1 LLPPVDPYY
10 HRSDAGA
17 SSEGENQAVLK
28 AKSSQAQ
35 SRSAKAEAS
44 SSLRP
49 TIRVGQKEEEAMHR
63 TGKQHHSRD
72 RRHSDV
78 EGNLPCAP
86 NGEEIRR
93 LANGSIDI
101 AFYERRALDLRRQYW
116 SYLMLALSRQVRNRL
131 TMLAVWVARLGKGQM
146 QDIRRAS

>member
-1 LLPPVDPYY
+1 LRPPLAPFY
-10 HRSDAGA
+10 HRSDPAA
-17 SSEGENQAVLK
+17 SPEGENQAVLK
-28 AKSSQAQ
+28 AKSSRAQ

-78 EGNLPCAP
+78 EGNLPRAP

-93 LANGSIDI
+93 LANGAIDI
-101 AFYERRALDLRRQYW
+101 EFYRRRALDLRQQYR
-116 SYLMLALSRQVRNRL
+116 SYLILTLARQVRNRL
-131 TMLAVWVARLGKGQM
+131 MMLAGWMMSLGKGHM
-146 QDIRRAS
+146 QDIRQAR